1 MHIIDIIIEKA
12 YFTSISPTHVHT
24 PPLSGQNEELH
35 RNESTMDGQKSKD
48 IAHMLQNATDQT
60 SSLYGNDVKTSYQL
74 ISWILHYESQQQ
86 GFNLAAMRDAKFNEV
101 RFTASSLPFSQYN
114 LLQF

>member
-1 MHIIDIIIEKA
+1 
-12 YFTSISPTHVHT
+12 
-24 PPLSGQNEELH
+24 
-35 RNESTMDGQKSKD
+35 MDGQKSKD
-48 IAHMLQNATDQT
+48 IARMLQNATDQT
-60 SSLYGNDVKTSYQL
+60 SSFYGNDIKTTYQL

-101 RFTASSLPFSQYN
+101 GFTPSSLLFSQYN